1 MPHRTWCE
9 ETWNQDYWILIPFL
23 KRLQRTL
30 YILFSECE
38 SWCEFEFKSQE
49 NACILYTAGALDD
62 SMYSFTS
69 PSWLHPSIVNHNWFF
84 FFFTNLSL
92 HQICRSFSTWYA
104 FLVEQSLRFW
114 NHTMLF
120 KKFLTYHPFYGSLIH
135 HFIKLKI
142 PSPTSLHRSVA
153 CNMRCRFIWTHPQDL
168 RHIWQRLFLY
178 LHLGLTWPRHK
189 LDSDWPP
196 LGHKANAL
204 KPSSQ
209 WPFTERQIL
218 IKLLELS
225 AQANI

>member
-1 MPHRTWCE
+1 MWIMVWIWIQVTRECMHTVHCWCFRRFYV
-9 ETWNQDYWILIPFL
+9 Q
-23 KRLQRTL
+23 L
-30 YILFSECE
+30 YFSIMAPPKHCE
-38 SWCEFEFKSQE
+38 SQ
-49 NACILYTAGALDD
+49 L
-62 SMYSFTS
+62 
-69 PSWLHPSIVNHNWFF
+69 VFF